1 MVVVLKVT
9 PSHLFIPDMAV
20 TSAFACVRLMESWT
34 KIDTVQK
41 TLQFSASLSSPGSTR
56 NRVPIKCFGCKRL
69 WHTLQSEG
77 RGTRVTITYLFHGSP
92 IYCYEMGVQW
102 KTQHFPRGKGE
113 KALANIDTVKCC
125 CACACVHVWVLS
137 KNHHMEIFR
146 QLIAIFT
153 FPLYLSSYLPAL
165 PFSSSHLL
173 LRVTLWMAFGGN
185 AEQVGSSQ
193 LVGQ

>member
-1 MVVVLKVT
+1 MGLQCT
-9 PSHLFIPDMAV
+9 A
-20 TSAFACVRLMESWT
+20 TRWESSG
-34 KIDTVQK
+34 K
-41 TLQFSASLSSPGSTR
+41 L
-56 NRVPIKCFGCKRL
+56 
-69 WHTLQSEG
+69 
-77 RGTRVTITYLFHGSP
+77 
-92 IYCYEMGVQW
+92 GVFQ
-102 KTQHFPRGKGE
+102 GE

-125 CACACVHVWVLS
+125 CACACVHVWVLN
-137 KNHHMEIFR
+137 KNHHLEIFR

-173 LRVTLWMAFGGN
+173 LRVSLWMAFGGN